1 MRRTFVGRLRPQ
13 LAWFCAVVIAV
24 LAVLRWGGAYSPVP
38 AWSIH
43 DAAARYTPGQL
54 EQLDRWLEMGT
65 VPGAT
70 TRWADMTEQ
79 ALLDLHSLTKPSGA
93 TVASNY
99 GPWRYVWPRDASW
112 VAAAFCVSGHPRE
125 ASQVLSFLAQ
135 TQRDDGRW
143 EARYRL
149 DGQPL
154 RDRRGSQLDANGW
167 ALWAVGLCARSL
179 AARPL
184 GAAIG
189 APRNGTA
196 IAAPDGD
203 GPAAALAVQVWPL
216 VQRAADAATRA
227 LGPDG
232 LPPKSPDYWET
243 RSEVTLGTAAPL
255 LAGLRSAADLARQND
270 HLAEAGRWM
279 AAADRLATAIRA
291 TFGTTGY
298 LRRPGADSGADA
310 AVTFL
315 ARPFGSAD
323 PGVDAAV
330 RHAAAQL
337 AVPNG
342 GMRPGERWSGD
353 PHEAWTPETAL
364 FALAFAASGDH
375 EEAGRLLDWLDRHRS
390 RTGSLPERVSK
401 FDDPVSVAP
410 LGWTAAITVLA
421 VAAYDGKLS

>member
-1 MRRTFVGRLRPQ
+1 MRRTFVSRLRPQ
-13 LAWFCAVVIAV
+13 LAWLCAVVIAV

-38 AWSIH
+38 SWSIH

-54 EQLDRWLEMGT
+54 EQMRRWLEMGT

-79 ALLDLHSLTKPSGA
+79 ALLDLRSLTKPSGA

-99 GPWRYVWPRDASW
+99 GPWRHVWPRDASW

-135 TQRDDGRW
+135 TQRADGRW

-167 ALWAVGLCARSL
+167 ALWAVDLCARSL
-179 AARPL
+179 AAQPL
-184 GAAIG
+184 GAAMG
-189 APRNGTA
+189 TPRNGTA
-196 IAAPDGD
+196 VAAPDSD
-203 GPAAALAVQVWPL
+203 GPAAALAIQVWPL
-216 VQRAADAATRA
+216 VQRAADAAARA

-255 LAGLRSAADLARQND
+255 LAGLRSAADLARQNNQ
-270 HLAEAGRWM
+270 LAEADRWS

-330 RHAAAQL
+330 RHAAARL

-342 GMRPGERWSGD
+342 GMRPGERWNGD

-364 FALAFAASGDH
+364 FALAFA
-375 EEAGRLLDWLDRHRS
+375 
-390 RTGSLPERVSK
+390 
-401 FDDPVSVAP
+401 
-410 LGWTAAITVLA
+410 
-421 VAAYDGKLS
+421 